1 MAEKKNA
8 REASVK
14 SSRAKNNTKAKTA
27 VKAETVK
34 AAAKATAKV
43 AKPAAKAAAKPAA
56 KETAKAPA
64 KAPEKAAK
72 PKTAA
77 KLRTR
82 SKAKTKPQV
91 NLKVIALGGLEEIG
105 KNMTVLEYGD
115 DIIIIDCGLAFPEDD
130 MLGIDLVIP
139 DVTYLA
145 KNIDKIRGIVLTH
158 GHEDHIGALPY
169 ILKQLNV
176 PVFGTLLTLGLLEN
190 KLREHKMLDSTT
202 RHTVVPGEKVKL
214 GQMVVEFIHTNHSI
228 ADAVALAIHT
238 PVGVVVHTGDF
249 KVDYTPIDG
258 DIIDLQ
264 RFAAL
269 GKEGVLLLMSDS
281 TNAERKGFTMSEK
294 NVGKVFEKIF
304 EDTPKNRIMVAT
316 FSSNIHRIQ
325 QVINAAYMYG
335 RKVAI
340 IGRSMVNAVKTAS
353 ELDYLWVPPRT
364 LIDINEVK
372 NYQDNQLVII
382 TTGSQGETMSAL
394 SRIASGEHK
403 QVTVKPDDKIII
415 SASAIPGNEKNV
427 FRVVNELMKKG
438 AKVVYGDIEDIHV
451 SGHARQEEL
460 KLMLALT
467 KPKFF
472 MPVHGEFMHLSCHR
486 DLAVSMGMDKNDIF
500 VMKLGEVLE
509 VNQNEAKVTGVVPT
523 GQIMVD
529 GLGVG
534 DVGNI
539 VLRDRKHL
547 SQDGLMVVV
556 VSMDKEYGTIVSGPD
571 IISRGFVYV
580 REAENLM
587 DEARLAVLE
596 ALQECEAKNITSWNY
611 IKGVIKDTLKNYIWQ
626 KTKRSPMILPIIMEV

>member
-1 MAEKKNA
+1 MAN
-8 REASVK
+8 RRS
-14 SSRAKNNTKAKTA
+14 
-27 VKAETVK
+27 
-34 AAAKATAKV
+34 
-43 AKPAAKAAAKPAA
+43 
-56 KETAKAPA
+56 
-64 KAPEKAAK
+64 K
-72 PKTAA
+72 PKT
-77 KLRTR
+77 R
-82 SKAKTKPQV
+82 
-91 NLKVIALGGLEEIG
+91 LKVIALGGLEEIG
-105 KNMTVLEYGD
+105 KNMTVLEYGN

-139 DVTYLA
+139 DITYLA
-145 KNIDKIRGIVLTH
+145 KNVEKIRGIVLTH

-169 ILKQLNV
+169 VLKQLKV

-190 KLREHKMLDSTT
+190 KLREHKMLDKTT
-202 RHTVVPGEKVKL
+202 LHTVVPGEKVKL
-214 GQMVVEFIHTNHSI
+214 GEMVVEFIHTNHSI
-228 ADAVALAIHT
+228 ADSVALAIQT
-238 PVGVVVHTGDF
+238 PVGMVIHTGDF

-264 RFAAL
+264 RFAEL
-269 GKEGVLLLMSDS
+269 GSQGVLLLMSDS

-294 NVGKVFEKIF
+294 NVGKVFERIF
-304 EDTPKNRIMVAT
+304 EETPRNRIMVAT

-325 QVINAAYMYG
+325 QIINAAYMYG

-364 LIDINEVK
+364 LIDINEIK
-372 NYQDNQLVII
+372 NYRDEQLVII

-394 SRIASGEHK
+394 SRIANSEHK
-403 QVTVKPDDKIII
+403 QVSVKPDDKIII

-427 FRVVNELMKKG
+427 IRVVNELLKKG
-438 AKVVYGDIEDIHV
+438 ADVVYGGIEDIHV

-472 MPVHGEFMHLSCHR
+472 MPVHGEYMHLSSHR
-486 DLAVSMGMDKNDIF
+486 DLAISMGMDKKNIF
-500 VMKLGEVLE
+500 VNKLGDVLE
-509 VNQNEAKVTGVVPT
+509 LSKNEAKVTGTVPS
-523 GQIMVD
+523 GQVMVD

-547 SQDGLMVVV
+547 SEDGLMVVV
-556 VSMDKEYGTIVSGPD
+556 VSMEEETGQIVAGPD

-580 REAENLM
+580 RESEGLM
-587 DEARLAVLE
+587 DGAREVVVK
-596 ALQECEAKNITSWNY
+596 ALQECEEKNITSWNY
-611 IKGVIKDTLKNYIWQ
+611 IKNLIKDTLKNYIWQ

>member
-1 MAEKKNA
+1 MAKG
-8 REASVK
+8 
-14 SSRAKNNTKAKTA
+14 
-27 VKAETVK
+27 
-34 AAAKATAKV
+34 
-43 AKPAAKAAAKPAA
+43 PAKAAAKP
-56 KETAKAPA
+56 TAKVS
-64 KAPEKAAK
+64 E
-72 PKTAA
+72 KTAA
-77 KLRTR
+77 KPAEKGTAKPKSGSRTK
-82 SKAKTKPQV
+82 SKARPKAS
-91 NLKVIALGGLEEIG
+91 LKVIALGGLDEIG
-105 KNMTVLEYGD
+105 KNMTVLEYGN

-139 DVTYLA
+139 DISYLA

-169 ILKQLNV
+169 VLKQLNV

-190 KLREHKMLDSTT
+190 KLREHKMLEKVR

-214 GQMVVEFIHTNHSI
+214 GQMMVEFIHTNHSI

-258 DIIDLQ
+258 EIIDLQ
-264 RFAAL
+264 RFAEL
-269 GKEGVLLLMSDS
+269 GKQGVLLLMSDS

-294 NVGKVFEKIF
+294 TVGKVFEKIF

-325 QVINAAYMYG
+325 QIINAAYMYG

-364 LIDINEVK
+364 LIDINEIR
-372 NYQDNQLVII
+372 NYRDEQLVII

-394 SRIASGEHK
+394 SRIASNEHK
-403 QVTVKPDDKIII
+403 QVSVKPDDKIII

-427 FRVVNELMKKG
+427 FRVVNELLKKG
-438 AKVVYGDIEDIHV
+438 ADVVYGDIEDIHV

-467 KPKFF
+467 TPKFF

-486 DLAVSMGMDKNDIF
+486 DLAISMGMDKKDIF
-500 VMKLGEVLE
+500 VMKLGDVLE
-509 VNQNEAKVTGVVPT
+509 VNQKEAKVTGTVPT
-523 GQIMVD
+523 GQVMVD

-547 SQDGLMVVV
+547 SEDGLIVVV
-556 VSMDKEYGTIVSGPD
+556 ASMDRSSGTLIAGPD

-587 DEARLAVLE
+587 DEARHVVQD
-596 ALQECEAKNITSWNY
+596 ALLRCEEKNVTSWND
-611 IKGVIKDTLKNYIWQ
+611 IKGIIKDTLKGYIWQ
-626 KTKRSPMILPIIMEV
+626 KTKRSPMILPIIMDI

>member
-1 MAEKKNA
+1 MAN
-8 REASVK
+8 RRS
-14 SSRAKNNTKAKTA
+14 
-27 VKAETVK
+27 
-34 AAAKATAKV
+34 
-43 AKPAAKAAAKPAA
+43 
-56 KETAKAPA
+56 
-64 KAPEKAAK
+64 K
-72 PKTAA
+72 PKT
-77 KLRTR
+77 R
-82 SKAKTKPQV
+82 
-91 NLKVIALGGLEEIG
+91 LKVIALGGLEEIG
-105 KNMTVLEYGD
+105 KNMTVLEYGN

-139 DVTYLA
+139 DITYLA
-145 KNIDKIRGIVLTH
+145 KNVEKIRGIVLTH

-169 ILKQLNV
+169 VLKQLKV

-190 KLREHKMLDSTT
+190 KLREHKMLDKTT
-202 RHTVVPGEKVKL
+202 LHTVVPGEKVKL
-214 GQMVVEFIHTNHSI
+214 GEMVVEFIHTNHSI
-228 ADAVALAIHT
+228 ADSVALAIQT
-238 PVGVVVHTGDF
+238 PVGMVIHTGDF

-264 RFAAL
+264 RFAEL
-269 GKEGVLLLMSDS
+269 GSQGVLLLMSDS

-294 NVGKVFEKIF
+294 NVGKVFERIF
-304 EDTPKNRIMVAT
+304 EETPRNRIMVAT

-325 QVINAAYMYG
+325 QIINAAYMYG

-340 IGRSMVNAVKTAS
+340 IGRRMVNAVKTAS

-364 LIDINEVK
+364 LIDINEIK
-372 NYQDNQLVII
+372 NYRDEQLVII

-394 SRIASGEHK
+394 SRIANSEHK
-403 QVTVKPDDKIII
+403 QVSVKPDDKIII

-427 FRVVNELMKKG
+427 IRVVNELLKKG
-438 AKVVYGDIEDIHV
+438 ADVVYGGIEDIHV

-472 MPVHGEFMHLSCHR
+472 MPVHGEYMHLSSHR
-486 DLAVSMGMDKNDIF
+486 DLAISMGMDKKNIF
-500 VMKLGEVLE
+500 VNKLGDVLE
-509 VNQNEAKVTGVVPT
+509 LSKNEAKVTGTVPT
-523 GQIMVD
+523 GQVMVD

-547 SQDGLMVVV
+547 SEDGLMVVV
-556 VSMDKEYGTIVSGPD
+556 VSMEEETGQIVAGPD

-580 REAENLM
+580 RESEGLM
-587 DEARLAVLE
+587 DGAREVVVK
-596 ALQECEAKNITSWNY
+596 ALQECEEKNITSWNY
-611 IKGVIKDTLKNYIWQ
+611 IKNLIKDTLKNYIWQ

>member
-1 MAEKKNA
+1 M
-8 REASVK
+8 
-14 SSRAKNNTKAKTA
+14 
-27 VKAETVK
+27 
-34 AAAKATAKV
+34 
-43 AKPAAKAAAKPAA
+43 
-56 KETAKAPA
+56 
-64 KAPEKAAK
+64 
-72 PKTAA
+72 
-77 KLRTR
+77 
-82 SKAKTKPQV
+82 
-91 NLKVIALGGLEEIG
+91 ALGGLEEIG
-105 KNMTVLEYGD
+105 KNMTVLEYGN
-115 DIIIIDCGLAFPEDD
+115 DIVVIDCGLAFPEDD

-139 DVTYLA
+139 DITYLA
-145 KNIDKIRGIVLTH
+145 KNVEKIRGIVLTH

-169 ILKQLNV
+169 VLKQLRV

-190 KLREHKMLDSTT
+190 KLKEHKLLDKTIL
-202 RHTVVPGEKVKL
+202 HTVVPGEKVKL
-214 GQMVVEFIHTNHSI
+214 GEMMVEFIHTNHSI
-228 ADAVALAIHT
+228 ADSVALAIHT
-238 PVGVVVHTGDF
+238 PVGTVIHTGDF

-258 DIIDLQ
+258 EIIDLQ
-264 RFAAL
+264 RFAEL
-269 GKEGVLLLMSDS
+269 GGEGVLLLMSDS

-294 NVGKVFEKIF
+294 NVGKVFERIF
-304 EDTPKNRIMVAT
+304 EETPRNRIMVAT

-340 IGRSMVNAVKTAS
+340 IGRSMINAVKTAS

-364 LIDINEVK
+364 LIDITEIK
-372 NYQDNQLVII
+372 NYRDEQLVII

-394 SRIASGEHK
+394 SRIANSEHK

-427 FRVVNELMKKG
+427 IRVVNELLKKG
-438 AKVVYGDIEDIHV
+438 ADVIYGGIEDIHV

-472 MPVHGEFMHLSCHR
+472 MPVHGEYMHLSCHR
-486 DLAVSMGMDKNDIF
+486 DLAISMGMDKNNIF

-509 VNQNEAKVTGVVPT
+509 VSKNEAKITGTVPA
-523 GQIMVD
+523 GQVMVD

-547 SQDGLMVVV
+547 SEDGLMVVV
-556 VSMDKEYGTIVSGPD
+556 VSMDSETGEIVAGPD

-580 REAENLM
+580 RESEGLM
-587 DEARLAVLE
+587 DGAREVVLK
-596 ALQECEAKNITSWNY
+596 ALYECEEKNITSWNFM
-611 IKGVIKDTLKNYIWQ
+611 KNLIKDTLKNYIWQ

>member
-1 MAEKKNA
+1 MAN
-8 REASVK
+8 RRS
-14 SSRAKNNTKAKTA
+14 
-27 VKAETVK
+27 
-34 AAAKATAKV
+34 
-43 AKPAAKAAAKPAA
+43 
-56 KETAKAPA
+56 
-64 KAPEKAAK
+64 K
-72 PKTAA
+72 PKT
-77 KLRTR
+77 R
-82 SKAKTKPQV
+82 
-91 NLKVIALGGLEEIG
+91 LKVIALGGLEEIG
-105 KNMTVLEYGD
+105 KNMTVLEYGN

-139 DVTYLA
+139 DITYLA
-145 KNIDKIRGIVLTH
+145 KNVEKIRGIVLTH

-169 ILKQLNV
+169 VLKQLKV

-190 KLREHKMLDSTT
+190 KLREHKMLDKTT
-202 RHTVVPGEKVKL
+202 LHTVVPGEKVKL
-214 GQMVVEFIHTNHSI
+214 GEMVVEFIHTNHSI
-228 ADAVALAIHT
+228 ADSVALAIQT
-238 PVGVVVHTGDF
+238 PVGMVIHTGDF

-264 RFAAL
+264 RFAEL
-269 GKEGVLLLMSDS
+269 GSQGVLLLMSDS

-294 NVGKVFEKIF
+294 NVGKVFERIF
-304 EDTPKNRIMVAT
+304 EETPRNRIMVAT

-325 QVINAAYMYG
+325 QIINAAYMYG

-364 LIDINEVK
+364 LIDINEIK
-372 NYQDNQLVII
+372 NYRDEQLVII

-394 SRIASGEHK
+394 SRIANSEHK
-403 QVTVKPDDKIII
+403 QVSVKPDDKIII

-427 FRVVNELMKKG
+427 IRVVNELLKKG
-438 AKVVYGDIEDIHV
+438 ADVVYGGIEDIHV

-472 MPVHGEFMHLSCHR
+472 MPVHGEYMHLSSHR
-486 DLAVSMGMDKNDIF
+486 DLAISMGMDKKNIF
-500 VMKLGEVLE
+500 VNKLGDVLE
-509 VNQNEAKVTGVVPT
+509 LSKNEAKVTGTVPT
-523 GQIMVD
+523 GQVMVD

-547 SQDGLMVVV
+547 SEDGLMVVV
-556 VSMDKEYGTIVSGPD
+556 VSMEEETGQIVAGPD

-580 REAENLM
+580 RESEGLM
-587 DEARLAVLE
+587 DGAREVVMK
-596 ALQECEAKNITSWNY
+596 ALQECEEKNITSWNY
-611 IKGVIKDTLKNYIWQ
+611 IKNLIKDTLKTISGRKQ
-626 KTKRSPMILPIIMEV
+626 REAL

>member
-1 MAEKKNA
+1 MAN
-8 REASVK
+8 RRS
-14 SSRAKNNTKAKTA
+14 
-27 VKAETVK
+27 
-34 AAAKATAKV
+34 
-43 AKPAAKAAAKPAA
+43 
-56 KETAKAPA
+56 
-64 KAPEKAAK
+64 K
-72 PKTAA
+72 PKT
-77 KLRTR
+77 R
-82 SKAKTKPQV
+82 
-91 NLKVIALGGLEEIG
+91 LKVIALGGLEEIG
-105 KNMTVLEYGD
+105 KNMTVLEYGN

-139 DVTYLA
+139 DITYLA
-145 KNIDKIRGIVLTH
+145 KNVEKIRGIVLTH

-169 ILKQLNV
+169 VLKQLKV

-190 KLREHKMLDSTT
+190 KLREHKMLDKTT
-202 RHTVVPGEKVKL
+202 LHTVVPGEKVKL
-214 GQMVVEFIHTNHSI
+214 GEMVVEFIHTNHSI
-228 ADAVALAIHT
+228 ADSVALAIQT
-238 PVGVVVHTGDF
+238 PVGMVIHTGDF

-264 RFAAL
+264 RFAEL
-269 GKEGVLLLMSDS
+269 GSQGVLLLMSDS

-294 NVGKVFEKIF
+294 NVGKVFERIF
-304 EDTPKNRIMVAT
+304 EETPRNRIMVAT

-325 QVINAAYMYG
+325 QIINAAYMYG

-364 LIDINEVK
+364 LIDINEIK
-372 NYQDNQLVII
+372 NYRDEQLVII

-394 SRIASGEHK
+394 SRIANSEHK
-403 QVTVKPDDKIII
+403 QVSVKPDDKIII

-427 FRVVNELMKKG
+427 IRVVNELLKKG
-438 AKVVYGDIEDIHV
+438 ADVVYGGIEDIHV

-472 MPVHGEFMHLSCHR
+472 MPVHGEYMHLSSHR
-486 DLAVSMGMDKNDIF
+486 DLAISMGMDKKNIF
-500 VMKLGEVLE
+500 VNKLGDVLE
-509 VNQNEAKVTGVVPT
+509 LSKNEAKVTGTVPT
-523 GQIMVD
+523 GQVMVD

-547 SQDGLMVVV
+547 SEDGLMVVV
-556 VSMDKEYGTIVSGPD
+556 VSMEEETGQIVAGPD

-580 REAENLM
+580 RESEGLM
-587 DEARLAVLE
+587 DGAREVVMK
-596 ALQECEAKNITSWNY
+596 ALQECEEKNITSWNY
-611 IKGVIKDTLKNYIWQ
+611 IKNLIKDTLKNYIWQ
-626 KTKRSPMILPIIMEV
+626 KTKRSPMILPIIGSIKK

>member
-1 MAEKKNA
+1 MAEKKEKKELKEV
-8 REASVK
+8 RE
-14 SSRAKNNTKAKTA
+14 TKTA
-27 VKAETVK
+27 KS
-34 AAAKATAKV
+34 
-43 AKPAAKAAAKPAA
+43 A
-56 KETAKAPA
+56 KETKP
-64 KAPEKAAK
+64 AAK
-72 PKTAA
+72 PKT
-77 KLRTR
+77 RGR
-82 SKAKTKPQV
+82 GKAKAKPSI
-91 NLKVIALGGLEEIG
+91 KVIALGGLEEIG
-105 KNMTVLEYGD
+105 KNMTVLEYGS
-115 DIIIIDCGLAFPEDD
+115 DIVIIDCGLAFPEDD

-139 DVTYLA
+139 DISYLA
-145 KNIDKIRGIVLTH
+145 KNTEKIRGIVLTH

-190 KLREHKMLDSTT
+190 KLREHKMLDKV
-202 RHTVVPGEKVKL
+202 RLHTVVPGEKVKL
-214 GQMVVEFIHTNHSI
+214 GQMMVEFIHTNHSI

-238 PVGVVVHTGDF
+238 PAGVIVHTGDF

-258 DIIDLQ
+258 DIINLQ
-264 RFAAL
+264 RFAEL
-269 GKEGVLLLMSDS
+269 GSQGVLLLMSDS

-294 NVGKVFEKIF
+294 TVGKVFERIF
-304 EDTPKNRIMVAT
+304 EETPRNRIMVAT

-325 QVINAAYMYG
+325 QIINAAYMYG

-364 LIDINEVK
+364 LIDIGEIK
-372 NYQDNQLVII
+372 NYRDEQLVII
-382 TTGSQGETMSAL
+382 MTGSQGETMSAL
-394 SRIASGEHK
+394 SRIASNEHR
-403 QVTVKPDDKIII
+403 QVSIKPDDKIII
-415 SASAIPGNEKNV
+415 SASAIPGNEKSV
-427 FRVVNELMKKG
+427 FRMMNELVKRGANVVN
-438 AKVVYGDIEDIHV
+438 GDAEDIHV

-467 KPKFF
+467 KPRFF

-486 DLAVSMGMDKNDIF
+486 DLALSMGMDKKDIF
-500 VMKLGEVLE
+500 VMKLGDVLE
-509 VNQNEAKVTGVVPT
+509 VNKNEAKITGTVPT
-523 GQIMVD
+523 GQVMVD

-556 VSMDKEYGTIVSGPD
+556 VSMDRENGTIIAGPD

-587 DEARLAVLE
+587 DEAKKVVLD
-596 ALQECEAKNITSWNY
+596 ALLKCEEKNITSWNY
-611 IKGVIKDTLKNYIWQ
+611 VKGLIKDTLKNYIWQ
-626 KTKRSPMILPIIMEV
+626 KTKRSPMILPIIMDV

>member
-1 MAEKKNA
+1 MAN
-8 REASVK
+8 RRS
-14 SSRAKNNTKAKTA
+14 
-27 VKAETVK
+27 
-34 AAAKATAKV
+34 
-43 AKPAAKAAAKPAA
+43 
-56 KETAKAPA
+56 
-64 KAPEKAAK
+64 K
-72 PKTAA
+72 PKT
-77 KLRTR
+77 R
-82 SKAKTKPQV
+82 
-91 NLKVIALGGLEEIG
+91 LKVIALGGLEEIG
-105 KNMTVLEYGD
+105 KNMTVLEYGN

-139 DVTYLA
+139 DITYLA
-145 KNIDKIRGIVLTH
+145 KNVEKIRGIVLTH

-169 ILKQLNV
+169 VLKQLKV

-190 KLREHKMLDSTT
+190 KLREHKMLDKTT
-202 RHTVVPGEKVKL
+202 LHTVVPGEKVKL
-214 GQMVVEFIHTNHSI
+214 GEMVVEFIHTNHSI
-228 ADAVALAIHT
+228 ADSVALAIQT
-238 PVGVVVHTGDF
+238 PVGMVIHTGDF

-264 RFAAL
+264 RFAEL
-269 GKEGVLLLMSDS
+269 GSQGVLLLMSDS

-294 NVGKVFEKIF
+294 NVGKVFERIF
-304 EDTPKNRIMVAT
+304 EETPRNRIMVAT

-325 QVINAAYMYG
+325 QIINAAYMYG

-340 IGRSMVNAVKTAS
+340 VGRSMVNAVKTAS

-364 LIDINEVK
+364 LIDINEIK
-372 NYQDNQLVII
+372 NYRDEQLVII

-394 SRIASGEHK
+394 SRIANSEHK
-403 QVTVKPDDKIII
+403 QVSVKPDDKIII

-427 FRVVNELMKKG
+427 IRVVNELLKKG
-438 AKVVYGDIEDIHV
+438 ADVVYGGIEDIHV

-472 MPVHGEFMHLSCHR
+472 MPVHGEYMHLSSHR
-486 DLAVSMGMDKNDIF
+486 DLAISMGMDKKNIF
-500 VMKLGEVLE
+500 VNKLGDVLE
-509 VNQNEAKVTGVVPT
+509 LSKNEAKVTGTVPT
-523 GQIMVD
+523 GQVMVD

-547 SQDGLMVVV
+547 SEDGLMVVV
-556 VSMDKEYGTIVSGPD
+556 VSMEEETGQIVAGPD

-580 REAENLM
+580 RESEGLM
-587 DEARLAVLE
+587 DGAREVVVK
-596 ALQECEAKNITSWNY
+596 ALQECEEKNITSWNY
-611 IKGVIKDTLKNYIWQ
+611 IKNLIKDTLKNYIWQ

>member
-1 MAEKKNA
+1 MAN
-8 REASVK
+8 RRS
-14 SSRAKNNTKAKTA
+14 
-27 VKAETVK
+27 
-34 AAAKATAKV
+34 
-43 AKPAAKAAAKPAA
+43 
-56 KETAKAPA
+56 
-64 KAPEKAAK
+64 K
-72 PKTAA
+72 PKT
-77 KLRTR
+77 R
-82 SKAKTKPQV
+82 
-91 NLKVIALGGLEEIG
+91 LKVIALGGLEEIG
-105 KNMTVLEYGD
+105 KNMTVLEYGN

-139 DVTYLA
+139 DITYLA
-145 KNIDKIRGIVLTH
+145 KNVEKIRGIVLTH

-169 ILKQLNV
+169 VLTHLKV

-190 KLREHKMLDSTT
+190 KLREHKMLDKTT
-202 RHTVVPGEKVKL
+202 LHTVVPGEKVKL
-214 GQMVVEFIHTNHSI
+214 GEMVVEFIHTNHSI
-228 ADAVALAIHT
+228 ADSVALAIQT
-238 PVGVVVHTGDF
+238 PVGMVIHTGDF

-264 RFAAL
+264 RFAEL
-269 GKEGVLLLMSDS
+269 GSQGVLLLMSDS

-294 NVGKVFEKIF
+294 NVGKVFERIF
-304 EDTPKNRIMVAT
+304 EETPRNRIMVAT

-325 QVINAAYMYG
+325 QIINAAYMYG

-364 LIDINEVK
+364 LIDINEIK
-372 NYQDNQLVII
+372 NYRDEQLVII

-394 SRIASGEHK
+394 SRIANSEHK
-403 QVTVKPDDKIII
+403 QVSVKPDDKIII

-427 FRVVNELMKKG
+427 IRVVNELLKKG
-438 AKVVYGDIEDIHV
+438 ADVVYGGIEDIHV

-472 MPVHGEFMHLSCHR
+472 MPVHGEYMHLSSHR
-486 DLAVSMGMDKNDIF
+486 DLAISMGMDKKNIF
-500 VMKLGEVLE
+500 VNKLGDVLE
-509 VNQNEAKVTGVVPT
+509 LSKNEAKVTGTVPT
-523 GQIMVD
+523 GQVMVD

-547 SQDGLMVVV
+547 SEDGLMVVV
-556 VSMDKEYGTIVSGPD
+556 VSMEEETGQIVAGPD

-580 REAENLM
+580 RESEGLM
-587 DEARLAVLE
+587 DGAREVVMK
-596 ALQECEAKNITSWNY
+596 ALQECEEKNITSWNY
-611 IKGVIKDTLKNYIWQ
+611 IKNLIKDTLKNYIWQ

>member
-1 MAEKKNA
+1 MAN
-8 REASVK
+8 RRS
-14 SSRAKNNTKAKTA
+14 
-27 VKAETVK
+27 
-34 AAAKATAKV
+34 
-43 AKPAAKAAAKPAA
+43 
-56 KETAKAPA
+56 
-64 KAPEKAAK
+64 K
-72 PKTAA
+72 PKT
-77 KLRTR
+77 R
-82 SKAKTKPQV
+82 
-91 NLKVIALGGLEEIG
+91 LKVIALGGLEEIG
-105 KNMTVLEYGD
+105 KNMTVLEYGN

-139 DVTYLA
+139 DITYLA
-145 KNIDKIRGIVLTH
+145 KNVEKIRGIVLTH

-169 ILKQLNV
+169 VLKQLKV

-190 KLREHKMLDSTT
+190 KLREHKMLDKTT
-202 RHTVVPGEKVKL
+202 LHTVVPGEKVKL
-214 GQMVVEFIHTNHSI
+214 GEMVVEFIHTNHSI
-228 ADAVALAIHT
+228 ADSVALAIQT
-238 PVGVVVHTGDF
+238 PVGMVIHTGDF

-264 RFAAL
+264 RFAEL
-269 GKEGVLLLMSDS
+269 GSQGVLLLMSDS

-294 NVGKVFEKIF
+294 NVGKVFERIF
-304 EDTPKNRIMVAT
+304 EETPRNRIMVAT

-325 QVINAAYMYG
+325 QIINAAYMYG

-364 LIDINEVK
+364 LIDINEIK
-372 NYQDNQLVII
+372 NYRDEQLVII

-394 SRIASGEHK
+394 SRIANSEHK
-403 QVTVKPDDKIII
+403 QVSVKPDDKIII

-427 FRVVNELMKKG
+427 IRVVNELLKKG
-438 AKVVYGDIEDIHV
+438 ADVVYGGIEDIHV

-472 MPVHGEFMHLSCHR
+472 MPVHGEYMHLSSHR
-486 DLAVSMGMDKNDIF
+486 ALAISMGMDKKNIF
-500 VMKLGEVLE
+500 VNKLGDVLE
-509 VNQNEAKVTGVVPT
+509 LSKNEAKVTGTVPT
-523 GQIMVD
+523 GQVMVD

-547 SQDGLMVVV
+547 SEDGLMVVV
-556 VSMDKEYGTIVSGPD
+556 VSMEEETGQIVAGPD

-580 REAENLM
+580 RESEGLM
-587 DEARLAVLE
+587 DGAREVVMK
-596 ALQECEAKNITSWNY
+596 ALQECEEKNITSWNY
-611 IKGVIKDTLKNYIWQ
+611 IKNLIKDTLKNYIWQ

>member
-1 MAEKKNA
+1 MAEKK
-8 REASVK
+8 EVK
-14 SSRAKNNTKAKTA
+14 IGGAKEMKPTTRRKPMAKG
-27 VKAETVK
+27 
-34 AAAKATAKV
+34 
-43 AKPAAKAAAKPAA
+43 PAKAAAKPAA
-56 KETAKAPA
+56 KVSE
-64 KAPEKAAK
+64 
-72 PKTAA
+72 KTAA
-77 KLRTR
+77 KPAEKGTAKPKSGSRTK
-82 SKAKTKPQV
+82 SKARPKAS
-91 NLKVIALGGLEEIG
+91 LKVIALGGLDEIG
-105 KNMTVLEYGD
+105 KNMTVLEYGN

-139 DVTYLA
+139 DISYLT

-169 ILKQLNV
+169 VLKQLNV

-190 KLREHKMLDSTT
+190 KLREHKMLEKVR

-214 GQMVVEFIHTNHSI
+214 GQMMVEFIHTNHSI

-258 DIIDLQ
+258 EIIDLQ
-264 RFAAL
+264 RFAEL
-269 GKEGVLLLMSDS
+269 GKQGVLLLMSDS

-294 NVGKVFEKIF
+294 TVGKVFEKIF

-325 QVINAAYMYG
+325 QIINAAYMYG

-364 LIDINEVK
+364 LIDINEIR
-372 NYQDNQLVII
+372 NYRDEQLVII

-394 SRIASGEHK
+394 SRIASNEHK
-403 QVTVKPDDKIII
+403 QVSVKPDDKIII

-427 FRVVNELMKKG
+427 FRVVNELLKKG
-438 AKVVYGDIEDIHV
+438 ADVVYGDIEDIHV

-467 KPKFF
+467 TPKFF

-486 DLAVSMGMDKNDIF
+486 DLAISMGMDKKDIF
-500 VMKLGEVLE
+500 VMKLGDVLE
-509 VNQNEAKVTGVVPT
+509 VNQKEAKVTGTVPT
-523 GQIMVD
+523 GQVMVD

-547 SQDGLMVVV
+547 SEDGLIVVV
-556 VSMDKEYGTIVSGPD
+556 ASMDRSSGTLIAGPD

-587 DEARLAVLE
+587 DEARHVVQD
-596 ALQECEAKNITSWNY
+596 ALLRCEEKNVTSWND
-611 IKGVIKDTLKNYIWQ
+611 IKGIIKDTLKGYIWQ
-626 KTKRSPMILPIIMEV
+626 KTKRSPMILPIIMDI

>member
-1 MAEKKNA
+1 MAN
-8 REASVK
+8 RRS
-14 SSRAKNNTKAKTA
+14 
-27 VKAETVK
+27 
-34 AAAKATAKV
+34 
-43 AKPAAKAAAKPAA
+43 
-56 KETAKAPA
+56 
-64 KAPEKAAK
+64 K
-72 PKTAA
+72 PKT
-77 KLRTR
+77 R
-82 SKAKTKPQV
+82 
-91 NLKVIALGGLEEIG
+91 LKVIALGGLEEIG
-105 KNMTVLEYGD
+105 KNMTVLEYGN

-139 DVTYLA
+139 DITYLA
-145 KNIDKIRGIVLTH
+145 KNVEKIRGIVLTH

-169 ILKQLNV
+169 VLKQLKV

-190 KLREHKMLDSTT
+190 KLREHKMLDKTT
-202 RHTVVPGEKVKL
+202 LHTVVPGEKVKL
-214 GQMVVEFIHTNHSI
+214 GEMVVEFIHTNHSI
-228 ADAVALAIHT
+228 ADSVALAIQT
-238 PVGVVVHTGDF
+238 PVGMVIHTGDF

-264 RFAAL
+264 RFAEL
-269 GKEGVLLLMSDS
+269 GSQGVLLLMSDS

-294 NVGKVFEKIF
+294 NVGKVFERIF
-304 EDTPKNRIMVAT
+304 EETPRNRIMVAT

-325 QVINAAYMYG
+325 QIINAAYMYG

-353 ELDYLWVPPRT
+353 ELDYLWIPPRT
-364 LIDINEVK
+364 LIDINEIK
-372 NYQDNQLVII
+372 NYRDEQLVII

-394 SRIASGEHK
+394 SRIANSEHK
-403 QVTVKPDDKIII
+403 QVSVKPDDKIII

-427 FRVVNELMKKG
+427 IRVVNELLKKG
-438 AKVVYGDIEDIHV
+438 ADVVYGGIEDIHV

-472 MPVHGEFMHLSCHR
+472 MPVHGEYMHLSSHR
-486 DLAVSMGMDKNDIF
+486 DLAISMGMDKKNIF
-500 VMKLGEVLE
+500 VNKLGDVLE
-509 VNQNEAKVTGVVPT
+509 LSKNEAKVTGTVPT
-523 GQIMVD
+523 GQVMVD

-547 SQDGLMVVV
+547 SEDGLMVVV
-556 VSMDKEYGTIVSGPD
+556 VSMEEETGQIVAGPD

-580 REAENLM
+580 RESEGLM
-587 DEARLAVLE
+587 DGAREVVMK
-596 ALQECEAKNITSWNY
+596 ALQECEEKNITSWNY
-611 IKGVIKDTLKNYIWQ
+611 IKNLIKDTLKNYIWQ